1 MPRYY
6 WHTIH
11 KNLMNNELNMY
22 DIVLALRDQESQNI
36 VMDVVLVQWG
46 TT

>member
-6 WHTIH
+6 WHTIQ

-22 DIVLALRDQESQNI
+22 DIVLALRDQESTNI
-36 VMDVVLVQWG
+36 AMQAVLVQ
-46 TT
+46 

>member
-6 WHTIH
+6 WHTVQ

-22 DIVLALRDQESQNI
+22 DIALALRDQESKTI
-36 VMDVVLVQWG
+36 VMEMILVQWG